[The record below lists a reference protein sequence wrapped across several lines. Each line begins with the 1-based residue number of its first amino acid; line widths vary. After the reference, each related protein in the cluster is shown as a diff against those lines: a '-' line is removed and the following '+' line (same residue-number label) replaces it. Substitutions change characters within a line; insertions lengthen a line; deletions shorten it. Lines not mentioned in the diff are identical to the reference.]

1 MDNGNEKI
9 INNNNYGKYIHYL
22 ESNLIGISF
31 IKIFIYRLMSSFKF
45 LLYIEKTGNLSIVE
59 KGSIYVKKAQREQD
73 YLLTKINASN
83 YYSLFLKN
91 SFDETNIN
99 LNDYSVIK
107 HKLFKN
113 FYLIYPSRNNLL
125 KYVSKEGKINLIFL
139 LFIIVFFV
147 LGVFAIIDVLK

>member
-1 MDNGNEKI
+1 MNSGKEKI

-31 IKIFIYRLMSSFKF
+31 IKIFAYRLMSSFKA

-59 KGSIYVKKAQREQD
+59 KGSVYVKKAQRNQD

-91 SFDETNIN
+91 NFDEVNIN

-113 FYLIYPSRNNLL
+113 FYLIYPNRNNLL
-125 KYVSKEGKINLIFL
+125 KYVSKEGKINLIVL
-139 LFIIVFFV
+139 LLIIIFFIIGI
-147 LGVFAIIDVLK
+147 LAIFGII